1 MTAHIKTTELGGP
14 SVPDR
19 AAVEA
24 QLQRILASSLFRGAD
39 RLSRFLHFAVTRSL
53 DGCPHQLKE
62 YVVGREAFDR
72 KDSFDPRIDPIVRV
86 EAGRLR
92 LRLRKY
98 YETEGR
104 GDPVHIDVPKGSYVA
119 AFLAYDAAS
128 KLPPLAQQLESPSR
142 ASIAV
147 LPFADHSPEKN
158 QEYFCDGMTE
168 ELITAL
174 TKVEPLRVVAAPSS
188 FRLKGRSQDIRKVGD
203 QLKVATVLQGSVRKA
218 GDRVRITAQLIQV
231 ADGSYLWSETFDRR
245 LEHIFAIQ
253 EEISQ
258 AIVETLRIHL
268 VDGQKASLLKRYTNN
283 PIAHHLYLKGRFQWN
298 MRSEESLQKAG
309 DYFQQA
315 IAEDSNY
322 ALAYTGLADA
332 STLLGNYGAAPPTRV
347 RVVSKVAAKRAV
359 EIDASLAEAHT
370 SLAHVLATY
379 DWDWKG
385 AEEEYR
391 IALSLNPAYATA
403 RHWYSI
409 TYLAAVGRLDEA
421 LAEMTRARELDPLS
435 LSINRDVAM
444 LLLFQR
450 RCDEAIAQAQ
460 ATISLDSTFAGG
472 YWALGLAL
480 EQKAR
485 YAEAVEAFQK
495 ALLFS
500 HGSPRMMGALGHGYA
515 LWGKREQAVAMLY
528 ELESLARNRY
538 VSPFESALIYIGLDE
553 REPAF
558 EWLQKACEV
567 RAYELVSALIDPRYD
582 GIRSDPRFH
591 GILTRIGFGSACPVG
606 S

>member
-1 MTAHIKTTELGGP
+1 MRVGTKTSGLDGA

-24 QLQRILASSLFRGAD
+24 QLQRILASSLFRGAT
-39 RLSRFLHFAVTRSL
+39 RLSRFLHFTVTCSFE
-53 DGCPHQLKE
+53 GQPHRLKE
-62 YVVGREAFDR
+62 YVVGCEVFDR

-92 LRLRKY
+92 LRLRHY

-104 GDPVHIDVPKGSYVA
+104 DDPVRIDVPRGAYVP
-119 AFLAYDAAS
+119 AFRVSRAAS
-128 KLPPLAQQLESPSR
+128 KLPPLPRKLESPSR
-142 ASIAV
+142 ASIV
-147 LPFADHSPEKN
+147 ILPFADHSPEKN

-174 TKVEPLRVVAAPSS
+174 TKVAALRVVAAPSS
-188 FRLKGRSQDIRKVGD
+188 FRLKGRSHDIRKVAD
-203 QLKVATVLQGSVRKA
+203 QLNVATVLEGSVRKA
-218 GDRVRITAQLIQV
+218 GDRIRITAQLIQV

-245 LEHIFAIQ
+245 LEHVFAIQ

-258 AIVETLRIHL
+258 AIVETLRIRL
-268 VDGQKASLLKRYTNN
+268 VEGQMASLLKRHTNN

-298 MRSEESLQKAG
+298 MRSEESLQKAV

-315 IAEDSNY
+315 IAEDPNY
-322 ALAYTGLADA
+322 ALAYTGVADA

-359 EIDASLAEAHT
+359 DIDASLAEAHT

-379 DWDWKG
+379 DWDWRS

-391 IALSLNPAYATA
+391 VALSLNPAYATA

-421 LAEMTRARELDPLS
+421 LVEMTRARELDPLS
-435 LSINRDVAM
+435 LSINRDVAI

-450 RCDEAIAQAQ
+450 RYDEAIAQAQ
-460 ATISLDSTFAGG
+460 ATISLDPTFAGG

-480 EQKAR
+480 EQKAL

-495 ALLFS
+495 ALIFS

-515 LWGKREQAVAMLY
+515 LWGKREQAVAMLH
-528 ELESLARNRY
+528 ELESLACNRY
-538 VSPFESALIYIGLDE
+538 VSPFESALVYIGLDE

-558 EWLQKACEV
+558 EWLHKACEV
-567 RAYELVSALIDPRYD
+567 RVYELVSALVDPRYD

-591 GILTRIGFGSACPVG
+591 SILTRIGFGAQNPSAT
-606 S
+606 

>member
-1 MTAHIKTTELGGP
+1 MPG
-14 SVPDR
+14 PDR
-19 AAVEA
+19 AAVET
-24 QLQRILASSLFRGAD
+24 QLQRILASSLFSGAT
-39 RLSRFLHFAVTRSL
+39 RLSRFLQFTVTSSL
-53 DGCPHQLKE
+53 EGRRHQLKE
-62 YVVGREAFDR
+62 YIVGCEVFDR
-72 KDSFDPRIDPIVRV
+72 RDSFDPRIDPIVRV
-86 EAGRLR
+86 EASRLR
-92 LRLRKY
+92 LRLRHY
-98 YETEGR
+98 YETQGR
-104 GDPVHIDVPKGSYVA
+104 DDPVRIDVPKGSYA
-119 AFLAYDAAS
+119 PAFSVSRAAS
-128 KLPPLAQQLESPSR
+128 KLPLLPRKLESPPSL

-174 TKVEPLRVVAAPSS
+174 TKVALLRVVAAPSS

-203 QLKVATVLQGSVRKA
+203 QLKVATVLEGSVRKA
-218 GDRVRITAQLIQV
+218 GERIRITAQLIRV

-245 LEHIFAIQ
+245 LEHVFAIQ

-258 AIVETLRIHL
+258 AIVETLRIRL
-268 VDGQKASLLKRYTNN
+268 LEGEMASLLKRHTNN
-283 PIAHHLYLKGRFQWN
+283 LIAHHLYLKGRFQWN
-298 MRSEESLQKAG
+298 MRSEESLQKAV

-315 IAEDSNY
+315 ITEDSNY
-322 ALAYTGLADA
+322 ALAYTGIADA
-332 STLLGNYGAAPPTRV
+332 STLLGNYGVAPPTRV
-347 RVVSKVAAKRAV
+347 RVVSKVAAQRAV
-359 EIDASLAEAHT
+359 AIDASLAEAHT

-379 DWDWKG
+379 DWDWRG

-391 IALSLNPAYATA
+391 VALSLNPAYATA

-421 LAEMTRARELDPLS
+421 FSEMARARELDPLS
-435 LSINRDVAM
+435 LSINRDVAI

-450 RCDEAIAQAQ
+450 RYDEAVAQAL
-460 ATISLDSTFAGG
+460 ATISLDPTFAGG

-480 EQKAR
+480 EQKAL

-500 HGSPRMMGALGHGYA
+500 HCSPRMMGALGHGYA
-515 LWGKREQAVAMLY
+515 LWGKRKEAVAMLH

-538 VSPFESALIYIGLDE
+538 VSPFESALIHIGLDE

-558 EWLQKACEV
+558 EWLQKACDV
-567 RAYELVSALIDPRYD
+567 RVYELVSALIDPRYD
-582 GIRSDPRFH
+582 GIRADHRFH
-591 GILTRIGFGSACPVG
+591 SILTRIGFGAQNQSAT
-606 S
+606 